1 MRSLSDIAFTPLG
14 ISLSLAAV
22 LLAAFQ
28 IALLRVALR
37 QRRGRVS
44 VLLAVLHLTAGLA
57 FLTVLLDGRYRL
69 DYLPSPREYLPLV
82 TAFYSLPWPVTL
94 ALEAAEAAALGLAAA
109 QAYRFARR
117 HPTLQSVKEAVDL
130 LPAGVSVSDGA
141 GEVLLSNRA
150 MNRWSLILTGS
161 PLTDAGPLRE
171 RVRELGKAKDGKW
184 LVYLPEGTALQFEE
198 QTLELNGRE
207 YLQLTA
213 EDVTEKS
220 RVTRALEEKNA
231 RLRELQYRMKAYKVR
246 ETELLTRQ
254 ELLSARATVHNELGG
269 ALLTGKYHL
278 EHPESTDPESLKRM
292 LTQLDLW
299 LLAEAEDP
307 EPHRDALD
315 SALALAERIG
325 VRVLLTGPI
334 PGEGPLRA
342 LLAQAVSECAANTIK
357 HAAGDQITVALSER
371 GFTVTNNGA
380 APEREIVPTGGLR
393 SLQLAVEQAGGLLA
407 LQSLPVFRLTVRLP

>member
-1 MRSLSDIAFTPLG
+1 MRSLCDIAFTPLG

-393 SLQLAVEQAGGLLA
+393 SLQLAVEQAGG
-407 LQSLPVFRLTVRLP
+407 

>member
-254 ELLSARATVHNELGG
+254 DLLSARATVHNELGG

-315 SALALAERIG
+315 SALALAEGIG

-393 SLQLAVEQAGGLLA
+393 SLQLAVEQAGGSLA

>member
-1 MRSLSDIAFTPLG
+1 MRSLCDIAFTPLG

>member
-94 ALEAAEAAALGLAAA
+94 ALEAAEAAALALAAA

-315 SALALAERIG
+315 SALALAEGIG

-393 SLQLAVEQAGGLLA
+393 SLQLAVEQAGGSLA